1 MDIMWDDVGILRTG
15 ERLHQGLEKLASL
28 KSELLDTG
36 LANDNRV
43 FNLSW
48 HDWLNLQSLI
58 DVSEVV
64 ASAALS
70 RENSLGAHF
79 REDYTS
85 IGSLDNSYFTVATRM
100 RDEIE
105 INKSPVVFSIVKPG
119 ESLIDDDSFVDSNRE
134 RSQ

>member
-1 MDIMWDDVGILRTG
+1 MDVMWDDVGILRTG

-43 FNLSW
+43 FNFSW

-64 ASAALS
+64 ASAAL
-70 RENSLGAHF
+70 
-79 REDYTS
+79 
-85 IGSLDNSYFTVATRM
+85 
-100 RDEIE
+100 
-105 INKSPVVFSIVKPG
+105 
-119 ESLIDDDSFVDSNRE
+119 
-134 RSQ
+134 